1 MTLSADSVAERWR
14 FPRRLAAAIAVA
26 VALTSAVSAQE
37 PAPPSASESLPVAAA
52 ANVGNDYRIAAGD
65 ELTLRFFYVPEL
77 NETVTV
83 RPDGKIH
90 LPLVGA
96 IAAAEQTPEQL
107 ARALHAAYA
116 GDLRHPDVAV
126 EIEKGFARQQIFIGG
141 EVQHA
146 GMQALTPQLT
156 LMRAIIVAQGLKET
170 AAPNR
175 VLILRKNT
183 DGTARV
189 IETNLAR
196 QLHGNA
202 GEDPTLQPYDVVLVP
217 PSRVARLNKWVDQ
230 YIRRN
235 LPVNMSYEINKQV
248 GF

>member
-1 MTLSADSVAERWR
+1 MSLLAD
-14 FPRRLAAAIAVA
+14 LAAKRRQAMRLLSQAIALSF
-26 VALTSAVSAQE
+26 ALTSIASAQA
-37 PAPPSASESLPVAAA
+37 PAPNRTSPPVEARAIH
-52 ANVGNDYRIAAGD
+52 DYRIAEGD

-96 IAAAEQTPEQL
+96 VAAAEQTPEQL
-107 ARALHAAYA
+107 AQALRGAYA
-116 GDLRHPDVAV
+116 GSLRHPDVSV
-126 EIEKGFARQQIFIGG
+126 EIEKGFARQQVFIGG
-141 EVQHA
+141 EVERA

-156 LMRAIIVAQGLKET
+156 VMRAIILAQGMKET

-175 VLILRKNT
+175 VLILRKDA
-183 DGTARV
+183 DGNARV

-196 QLHGNA
+196 SMHGNA

-235 LPVNMSYEINKQV
+235 LPVSMSYEIDKQV